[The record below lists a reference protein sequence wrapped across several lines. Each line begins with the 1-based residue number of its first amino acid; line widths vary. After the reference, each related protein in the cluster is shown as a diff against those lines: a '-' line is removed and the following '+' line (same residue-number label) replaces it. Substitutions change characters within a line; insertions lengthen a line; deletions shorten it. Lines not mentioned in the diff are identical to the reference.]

1 MLGVHYL
8 EGKWPWA
15 DQVAGR
21 DPLPAHSMGYIK
33 GQSRGLTLLALLHV
47 VFQDG
52 FLDLATYL
60 PAFYHSVL
68 VVFGHGMAP
77 MSVPDQVVLNFT
89 LSVKGSIR
97 KQPSVI
103 SWVTMLDKVRR
114 FGFDDFD
121 SLIKRFNARVS
132 TASQLAGR
140 KAMIVKLLVESWPS
154 AAWAM
159 VRDHVSEVG
168 WDKNVLAEEVLAS
181 KKLLPGHQFKAP
193 NKLWAS
199 RSKVSEA
206 SWLALKRLLRDFGKL
221 QKGMARQLSSGE
233 P

>member
-1 MLGVHYL
+1 
-8 EGKWPWA
+8 
-15 DQVAGR
+15 
-21 DPLPAHSMGYIK
+21 
-33 GQSRGLTLLALLHV
+33 
-47 VFQDG
+47 
-52 FLDLATYL
+52 
-60 PAFYHSVL
+60 
-68 VVFGHGMAP
+68 
-77 MSVPDQVVLNFT
+77 
-89 LSVKGSIR
+89 
-97 KQPSVI
+97 
-103 SWVTMLDKVRR
+103 MLDKVRQ

-168 WDKNVLAEEVLAS
+168 WDKNVLSEEVLAS

-199 RSKVSEA
+199 RSKVSEG
-206 SWLALKRLLRDFGKL
+206 SLMLALNRLLRDFGKL
-221 QKGMARQLSSGE
+221 RKGMARKITRAAFEEMLERASLVCLPVVKWRTINE
-233 P
+233 IN